1 MFSNNINTLI
11 ASTGHHD
18 RILLHAYRI
27 HLSGVES
34 DLSTFIGYLAMQCGI
49 RGEEVDNDISL
60 PDREDEPPLIRATVN
75 FASRLRNNNVV
86 VGAPLIDG
94 KFVFRRTSPATRN
107 EIEPNEL
114 PAEEEAEFDEDGL
127 PIIPDMP
134 RPDDP
139 VRGSN
144 IIHMTGHAEIALN
157 PTRAF
162 VHQPVRQGRRITLNP
177 GASDISMHTR
187 QLPEYN
193 DTRPINPT
201 DDNVFYHREHHS
213 ALRRQSFVDFSDTYV
228 RHSLLE
234 LRAILDRAKQETNAD
249 DTHVEVR
256 ATAYFNIKQVE
267 TYWTLETDQPI
278 HDLMQVEPSF
288 RALGAESN
296 RRIYANVMNDQ
307 ETELNV
313 PCLSTRVARGLTAKL
328 YPKTNDSV
336 RFEFTRD
343 FRHRSTTDPAHTFE
357 GARAIEGVLGLL
369 GTCRE
374 AAASY
379 ARNLGELLAEDER
392 NDTHHPAYR
401 LVEEIV
407 LAAPNRRIRQ
417 LLLELLINNRR
428 YTSVPNDEMRDPIR
442 RLIRR
447 GVVERV
453 VRNGRTVR
461 LTPPYQQA
469 AEILANHQP
478 VTELAIDADFE
489 T

>member
-1 MFSNNINTLI
+1 M
-11 ASTGHHD
+11 
-18 RILLHAYRI
+18 
-27 HLSGVES
+27 
-34 DLSTFIGYLAMQCGI
+34 
-49 RGEEVDNDISL
+49 
-60 PDREDEPPLIRATVN
+60 
-75 FASRLRNNNVV
+75 
-86 VGAPLIDG
+86 
-94 KFVFRRTSPATRN
+94 
-107 EIEPNEL
+107 
-114 PAEEEAEFDEDGL
+114 
-127 PIIPDMP
+127 
-134 RPDDP
+134 
-139 VRGSN
+139 
-144 IIHMTGHAEIALN
+144 
-157 PTRAF
+157 
-162 VHQPVRQGRRITLNP
+162 
-177 GASDISMHTR
+177 
-187 QLPEYN
+187 
-193 DTRPINPT
+193 
-201 DDNVFYHREHHS
+201 
-213 ALRRQSFVDFSDTYV
+213 
-228 RHSLLE
+228 
-234 LRAILDRAKQETNAD
+234 
-249 DTHVEVR
+249 
-256 ATAYFNIKQVE
+256 
-267 TYWTLETDQPI
+267 ETDQPI

-288 RALGAESN
+288 RALGAQSN

-328 YPKTNDSV
+328 YPKINDSV

-343 FRHRSTTDPAHTFE
+343 FRHRSTNDPAHTFE

-374 AAASY
+374 EAASH

-392 NDTHHPAYR
+392 NDTHHPSYR

-428 YTSVPNDEMRDPIR
+428 YTSIPNDEMRDPIR
-442 RLIRR
+442 RLVHR

-478 VTELAIDADFE
+478 VTEIAIDADFE